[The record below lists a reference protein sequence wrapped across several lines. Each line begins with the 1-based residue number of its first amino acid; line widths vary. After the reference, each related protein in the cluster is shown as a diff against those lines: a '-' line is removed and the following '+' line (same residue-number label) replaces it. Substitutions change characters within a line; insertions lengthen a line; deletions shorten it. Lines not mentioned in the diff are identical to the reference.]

1 MDFNFFNKMDTGDII
16 TELSDPAAYRGY
28 LQSMS
33 RLSSYSWRNIFL
45 IFKQMPHASKLADFN
60 TWKNQYGRKIKMGST
75 SIKINVP
82 IEQEPIKRL
91 VEKTDPATGA
101 AVLDENSKRIL
112 EELIIYPPVEFKANN
127 YMDISQ
133 TDGNPL
139 PLLAGD
145 VMSDKSLYE
154 VFTDVLKIISPSVLL
169 QENHY
174 SFWGAIRQIA
184 LERLENINS
193 DKSDFIIDSV
203 AYVVCRRFN
212 IETDTNFNALDRY
225 LDADMLETIRKYSD
239 ELIIAIEDRFAV
251 ICKERGLDPMTL
263 TATAEPKAAFLT
275 SSHNGTK
282 LNTETKP
289 PIKPLY
295 SKELRTDIVAG
306 VEFNQYTVKPLT
318 ESEEMT
324 VIETATEITPPTP
337 INPAIKQSKPVER
350 TEPPTLQ
357 YLPDTSITI
366 PERNEYGYTRPELL
380 PLNKD
385 RAVSLFRRNM
395 TVYMLNKDNTEVMAR
410 YLSDIQNHDGIYGI
424 AYGTWLNS
432 REYIALASGKP
443 EDRLEAKFIYDGGDS
458 FAVYQTEPDNS
469 PAAYKS
475 YEELETQGFDINRHN
490 YNLVYTAPLPAP
502 PSDSPAGLFMWVNA
516 ERLDDY
522 KGRSLSIS
530 DVLSIKKDEIITSYY
545 ANGRTF
551 KELLSFIGEEG
562 RRSERIIEI
571 EADVMENNSFSVE
584 QNAVYEKQE
593 PQANIST
600 PDKQETII
608 PPVAEVPPQSQ
619 TVQLNTPQS
628 ETTAVQTEKP
638 PPALPVI
645 KSDLALYRVSV
656 KEAEEHGTTELY
668 ETNQR
673 MNRHCAKA
681 VTNAIQTHKKG
692 ENRYD
697 MATPAERLIKTYGAE
712 RMMWV
717 LSKHILTASEKFSEV
732 NCSWAKSFINDGTGS
747 GDEVPPFTINIHHAI
762 LDVFVNELRA
772 VLGKKPTFNELMKT
786 AKKKSEARNNSNG

>member
-1 MDFNFFNKMDTGDII
+1 MDFNLLNKMDMGDILA
-16 TELSDPAAYRGY
+16 ELSDPADYRGY
-28 LQSMS
+28 LQTMS
-33 RLSSYSWRNIFL
+33 RFSSYSWRNVFL

-60 TWKNQYGRKIKMGST
+60 TWKNQYGRKIKLGST
-75 SIKINVP
+75 GIKINVP

-91 VEKTDPATGA
+91 VEKTDPATGV
-101 AVLDENSKRIL
+101 AVLDENGKRIL

-133 TDGNPL
+133 TEGNPIL
-139 PLLAGD
+139 LLAGD

-154 VFTDVLKIISPSVLL
+154 VFTDVLKIISPSVSF
-169 QENHY
+169 QEINTPI
-174 SFWGAIRQIA
+174 WDAVKKIA
-184 LERLENINS
+184 LERVEKTDS
-193 DKSDFIIDSV
+193 EKDEFIINSV
-203 AYVVCRRFN
+203 AYVVCRRFG
-212 IETDTNFNALDRY
+212 IEADAYFNGLDRF
-225 LDADMLETIRKYSD
+225 LNADILEIINNYSD
-239 ELIIAIEDRFAV
+239 GLIINIEDRFAV
-251 ICKERGLDPMTL
+251 ICKERGLDPMTFIS
-263 TATAEPKAAFLT
+263 TAEPKPDVLT

-282 LNTETKP
+282 LKMETKP
-289 PIKPLY
+289 QY

-306 VEFNQYTVKPLT
+306 AEFSQYAVKPFI
-318 ESEEMT
+318 ENEEKT

-337 INPAIKQSKPVER
+337 IIPAIKQSKPVER

-357 YLPDTSITI
+357 YLPDATITI
-366 PERNEYGYTRPELL
+366 TERNQYGYTRPELL

-385 RAVSLFRRNM
+385 RAISFLQRKM
-395 TVYMLNKDNTEVMAR
+395 TVYMLNKDNTEVMAN
-410 YLSDIQNHDGIYGI
+410 YLSDIQNHNGIFGI
-424 AYGTWLNS
+424 AYGAWLNS

-443 EDRLEAKFIYDGGDS
+443 EDRLEARFIFDGGDS
-458 FAVYQTEPDNS
+458 FAVYQTEPDIS
-469 PAAYKS
+469 PTAYKS
-475 YEELETQGFDINRHN
+475 YEELETKGFDINRHN

-516 ERLDDY
+516 AERLDGY
-522 KGRSLSIS
+522 NGRGLAIS

-562 RRSERIIEI
+562 RRSERIKEI
-571 EADVMENNSFSVE
+571 EVDVAEDNSFSVE

-593 PQANIST
+593 PQTHIPT

-608 PPVAEVPPQSQ
+608 PPVAEVPRQSQ
-619 TVQLNTPQS
+619 TEQPNTPQLS
-628 ETTAVQTEKP
+628 EAATVKTPAP

-645 KSDLALYRVSV
+645 KSDLALYRVSA

-681 VTNAIQTHKKG
+681 VTNAIQAHKKG

-697 MATPAERLIKTYGAE
+697 MATPAERLVKAYGAE

-717 LSKHILTASEKFSEV
+717 LSKHILTASEKFSKE
-732 NCSWAKSFINDGTGS
+732 NCSWAKAFVNDGTGS
-747 GDEVPPFTINIHHAI
+747 GDEIPPFIINIHHAV
-762 LDVFVNELRA
+762 LDVFVNEIRS

-786 AKKKSEARNNSNG
+786 AKKKSEAHNNSNG